1 MCGECVDMT
10 GMGPGRRYLS
20 RPVLVVLFALT
31 YFAANEFSFLL
42 EVREGALQVLWPG
55 SGLAAAAVVCLPRRD
70 RGWVLAAVV
79 LANATANMLHGKTAL
94 LSGAL
99 GVANAAEALAFAALF
114 TWLAAG
120 RTGLPRWGSLVAACL
135 GAATVGALLGAGAVG
150 VALGVDLVTA
160 FRTWLVADGVGMLVI
175 APIFISLNRP
185 LQRTRNIRW
194 GLEVV
199 AAVSLLA
206 VTTAVAFGSAQPR
219 PTAYL
224 TLPPMLWCA
233 LRLGSRATACL
244 GALLAGA
251 ATMLTLH
258 GRGVLGGLPKV
269 EGVTILQVFLVV
281 ATLATIS
288 LAVSVDESR
297 RTTADLAAREQLFR
311 HNFDDA
317 LLGMLLLELVPGTE
331 DWPIIQANASA
342 RRMLRLPAGQAD
354 LADTTWRRLV
364 AGDDREIASD
374 VMARFARGELTAWQG
389 ELEHRVAGQQ
399 HWLDVSMAA
408 LRSPLADGS
417 AQLTLQLVDV
427 TARKVAERRLTEMAM
442 HDALTGLPN
451 RLLLTDRLEQALAA
465 SVRTGLHVAV
475 MFLDLD
481 DFKNINDADGHQTGD
496 EVLKIVA
503 GRLQDVVRPG
513 DTISRLGGDEFVLLC
528 PNLGT
533 AEDASRVA
541 ERVLSSLGRPIE
553 IGDHRY
559 SVNASMGI
567 ALAAAGDQPGTLLSQ
582 ADAAMYAAKRSGKGR
597 CEVFAQEMHTSAA
610 RNADLGPRLHLA
622 LKDDEFRLHFQP
634 VVDLASSRVL
644 AVEALIRW
652 DHPERGL
659 LPPAEWLD
667 VVERSDLVVGMGR
680 WVLQEACRWGAMWR
694 ETLGE
699 QAPVVHVNI
708 SARHLNHPSFL
719 GDVRQALHDSG
730 CSPLWL
736 VIEVTETHLLTVSP
750 GLRRDLERL
759 RTLGVRLAADDYG
772 TGYSALSQVVELD
785 VDQLKIDRSFVAAM
799 DTSRRAHAVVHAI
812 IGLGNALGLE
822 VVAEGVE
829 RPDQAAELLRL
840 GCLSAQGYLWSAA
853 RPPDEVAG
861 LVRAAA
867 GVAAGAALA
876 PAQASGPTT
885 S

>member
-1 MCGECVDMT
+1 MT
-10 GMGPGRRYLS
+10 GMGQGRRYAS
-20 RPVLVVLFALT
+20 RPVLVALFTLG
-31 YFAANEFSFLL
+31 YFAACQYSFLL
-42 EVREGALQVLWPG
+42 QVHKGSVEVLWPA
-55 SGLAAAAVVCLPRRD
+55 SGLAAAAVVGLPRD
-70 RGWVLAAVV
+70 RRWVVGALV
-79 LANATANMLHGKTAL
+79 LANTAMNLLHGKTVL
-94 LSGAL
+94 LSAGL

-135 GAATVGALLGAGAVG
+135 GAATVGAVLGSGTVTVGLGADP
-150 VALGVDLVTA
+150 LTA
-160 FRTWLVADGVGMLVI
+160 FRTWLVADGVGMLLV
-175 APIFISLNRP
+175 APIFLTLSRPVPRVTSL
-185 LQRTRNIRW
+185 RW
-194 GLEVV
+194 GAEVL
-199 AAVSLLA
+199 AAVGLLA
-206 VTTAVAFGSAQPR
+206 AATVVAFGSAEPR

-233 LRLGSRATACL
+233 LRLGSRATASL
-244 GALLAGA
+244 GALMAGA
-251 ATMLTLH
+251 AALLTVH
-258 GRGVLGGLPKV
+258 GRGVLGELPTA

-281 ATLATIS
+281 ATLATVS

-297 RTTADLAAREQLFR
+297 RTTADLAEREALFR

-342 RRMLRLPAGQAD
+342 RRMLQLPADQCD
-354 LADTTWRRLV
+354 LAGATWRRLV
-364 AGDDREIASD
+364 AGDDRQVALD
-374 VMARFARGELTAWQG
+374 VMARFASGELSSWQG
-389 ELEHRVAGQQ
+389 ELEHEVAGQQ
-399 HWLDVSMAA
+399 HWLGVSMAA

-427 TARKVAERRLTEMAM
+427 TARKVAEMRLTEMAM
-442 HDALTGLPN
+442 HDSLTGLPN

-465 SVRTGLHVAV
+465 SKRTGLHVAV

-503 GRLQDVVRPG
+503 GRLQEVVRPG
-513 DTISRLGGDEFVLLC
+513 DTISRWGGDEFVLLC
-528 PNLGT
+528 PNLGA

-541 ERVLSSLGRPIE
+541 ERVLSALGRPIE

-567 ALAAAGDQPGTLLSQ
+567 ALAAAGDQPGTLLSH
-582 ADAAMYAAKRSGKGR
+582 ADAAMYAAKRRGKGR
-597 CEVFAQEMHTSAA
+597 CEVFALEMHTSAA
-610 RNADLGPRLHLA
+610 RNADLGPRLQLA
-622 LKDDEFRLHFQP
+622 LQDDEFRLHFQP
-634 VVDLASSRVL
+634 VVDLATSRVL

-652 DHPERGL
+652 AHPERGL

-699 QAPVVHVNI
+699 LAPIVHVNI

-853 RPPDEVAG
+853 RPPEEVPA
-861 LVRAAA
+861 LVHA
-867 GVAAGAALA
+867 AAGAAEIAGAVSRPLT